1 MGIKKRMLDPVSV
14 ESSCYNSYPLFS
26 FAVSAVGTRI
36 GRRTSSRR
44 ATSDAGGARLSEA
57 GESDQLTERGRE
69 KEKHE
74 FHEHRAFFATF
85 SFSFF
90 FFFFFRDIRF
100 DNRTSFPSY
109 FPIIILLYF
118 LRIEGRVEDS
128 TRRIRMPL
136 LLVHGGKNRW
146 KNKGKWMEKKYHPTL
161 RIAVPLFSSSPLLSS
176 RPILEE
182 EKFVRLLLFL

>member
-1 MGIKKRMLDPVSV
+1 MRRTKSTECEGVSCSQEAKV
-14 ESSCYNSYPLFS
+14 SISRGVGSRPRKGCARTSKGVGD
-26 FAVSAVGTRI
+26 VSAVGTRI

-118 LRIEGRVEDS
+118 LRRACRGFNS
-128 TRRIRMPL
+128 
-136 LLVHGGKNRW
+136 KNSDASSSRSRW
-146 KNKGKWMEKKYHPTL
+146 KKPLKKQRKMDGKE
-161 RIAVPLFSSSPLLSS
+161 ISSHLTDCCPA
-176 RPILEE
+176 
-182 EKFVRLLLFL
+182 F

>member
-90 FFFFFRDIRF
+90 FFFFCLRKRQFSFGYSKKLYSRREESWCLFERKKVIFFFRKKWLKG
-100 DNRTSFPSY
+100 
-109 FPIIILLYF
+109 IINFQIVLDHSL
-118 LRIEGRVEDS
+118 
-128 TRRIRMPL
+128 
-136 LLVHGGKNRW
+136 
-146 KNKGKWMEKKYHPTL
+146 
-161 RIAVPLFSSSPLLSS
+161 
-176 RPILEE
+176 
-182 EKFVRLLLFL
+182 